1 MPLPK
6 HRFKPAFRPAQLS
19 RHPLARLWR
28 TFLTG
33 LVAVIPLGVT
43 LYVVYWLFSAA
54 DSLFSGIGQRL
65 LPPGWYFPG
74 LGLVIAVL
82 VVLGMGAI
90 LNVWVFGQLTL
101 KVGSRVLERI
111 PLVKTVYSG
120 VRDLMLFVSRTP
132 DGDSRHVVLVTLP
145 GDIRLIGFITDSEPA
160 QAVPEFSAGDGEK
173 VLAVYLPMSYQIG
186 GYALFLPE
194 RCLQRIEMS
203 VEEAMRMVLTAG
215 MNRPRAE
222 IPERGDAVTPF
233 VQGNDQLAGFR

>member
-1 MPLPK
+1 MVLPK
-6 HRFKPAFRPAQLS
+6 HPVESASPRAPLPRSAQLS
-19 RHPLARLWR
+19 PSPLARLWR

-90 LNVWVFGQLTL
+90 LNVWSFGRLSL
-101 KVGSRVLERI
+101 NVGSRLLERI
-111 PLVKTVYSG
+111 PLIKTVYSG

-132 DGDSRHVVLVTLP
+132 DGDSRHVVVVTLP

-160 QAVPEFSAGDGEK
+160 QAVPELSPGDGEK
-173 VLAVYLPMSYQIG
+173 VLTVYLPMSYQIG

-215 MNRPRAE
+215 MNRPPAE
-222 IPERGDAVTPF
+222 IPHATAV
-233 VQGNDQLAGFR
+233 A

>member
-1 MPLPK
+1 MPPPK
-6 HRFKPAFRPAQLS
+6 RRSKPASRRAPRRRSAQPS
-19 RHPLARLWR
+19 RHPLTRLWR

-43 LYVVYWLFSAA
+43 LYLVYWLLGTA

-74 LGLVIAVL
+74 LGLVMAVL
-82 VVLGMGAI
+82 VVLGMGAV
-90 LNVWVFGQLTL
+90 LNIWAFGRLTL
-101 KVGSRVLERI
+101 EVGSRLLERI
-111 PLVKTVYSG
+111 PLVKIVYGG

-145 GDIRLIGFITDSEPA
+145 GDIRLIGFITDGEPA
-160 QAVPEFSAGDGEK
+160 QAVPELSVGDGEK

-194 RCLQRIEMS
+194 RYLQRIEMS

-222 IPERGDAVTPF
+222 IPQ
-233 VQGNDQLAGFR
+233 VQEPVA

>member
-1 MPLPK
+1 MPFP
-6 HRFKPAFRPAQLS
+6 RRRSESASRPVSRPQSTQLS
-19 RHPLARLWR
+19 PNPLARLWR

-65 LPPGWYFPG
+65 LPSGWYFPG

-90 LNVWVFGQLTL
+90 LNVWVFGRLTL
-101 KVGSRVLERI
+101 NVGSRLLERI
-111 PLVKTVYSG
+111 PLVRTVYSG
-120 VRDLMLFVSRTP
+120 VRDLMLFVSRKP
-132 DGDSRHVVLVTLP
+132 DGDSRHVVVVTLP

-160 QAVPEFSAGDGEK
+160 QAVPELSPDDSEK

-222 IPERGDAVTPF
+222 IP
-233 VQGNDQLAGFR
+233 QGA

>member
-6 HRFKPAFRPAQLS
+6 RRSESASRRAPRPRSAQLPQ
-19 RHPLARLWR
+19 HPLARLWR

-74 LGLVIAVL
+74 LGLITAVL

-90 LNVWVFGQLTL
+90 LNVWVFGRLTL
-101 KVGSRVLERI
+101 KVGDRVMERI

-132 DGDSRHVVLVTLP
+132 DGDRRHVVLVTLP

-160 QAVPEFSAGDGEK
+160 QAVPELSAGDGEK

-186 GYALFLPE
+186 GYSLFLPE
-194 RCLQRIEMS
+194 RCLQRVEMS

-222 IPERGDAVTPF
+222 IPQ
-233 VQGNDQLAGFR
+233 VQEPVA